1 MNHDEILQWLLAH
14 NFYEAVQDYM
24 EECQNGQVVEPF
36 MDLLLKGS
44 ASVLIT
50 MDGFGHIHMTHAET
64 IETFELPHVQLE
76 MPDKGTKKRKS

>member
-1 MNHDEILQWLLAH
+1 MNRNEILQWLLAH

-24 EECQNGQVVEPF
+24 EDCQNGQVVEPF
-36 MDLLLKGS
+36 RDLPQKGS

-50 MDGFGHIHMTHAET
+50 MDEFGHIHMTHAET

-76 MPDKGTKKRKS
+76 IPEKETKKRKS